1 VTGKPSIV
9 DVQDSIMELL
19 NRRYGEYLAF
29 LDIEMT
35 SEIIFR
41 VQCLEC
47 TLLVKLDT
55 TDRTISTEELYKKVK
70 GRISRSD
77 KTNSKGSE

>member
-9 DVQDSIMELL
+9 DIQDSIMELL
-19 NRRYGEYLAF
+19 NGRYGEYLAF
-29 LDIEMT
+29 MGIEAT
-35 SEIIFR
+35 NEVIFR

-55 TDRTISTEELYKKVK
+55 TDRTISSEELYKKVK
-70 GRISRSD
+70 ARISRWD
-77 KTNSKGSE
+77 KTN